1 MKGWKPVDYFALLLV
16 LSLVY
21 VVVMMGVLSYLGS
34 VESSP
39 EGKKVIAQF
48 LAGVTTLVSM
58 YFGAKLNGKDDDE

>member
-58 YFGAKLNGKDDDE
+58 